1 MAESDPRLMN
11 YMRLR
16 QLVGWL
22 GLLLPVVLIG
32 GGLFIDMAFR
42 PTLSSYYYSDLRDVF
57 VGTLFAIGTFLITYR
72 YERADD
78 IVTTIAGFAAYAV
91 ALFPTSADDCLD
103 FWSAGLPA
111 QIHVIAAAIFL
122 GALGVMSLF
131 LFTRSAGVKTPMKR
145 RRNGVYVAA
154 GLTIFVCL
162 GVIADEFTTVERCP
176 AEDLPDRFVILAAE
190 AVAVIAFGLSWLVK
204 GEFMLGDR

>member
-1 MAESDPRLMN
+1 MAENDPRLMN

-16 QLVGWL
+16 RLVGWL
-22 GLLLPVVLIG
+22 GLLLPLVLIG

-42 PTLSSYYYSDLRDVF
+42 PTLSSYYHGELRDIF

-78 IVTTIAGFAAYAV
+78 VVTTVAGVAAYAV
-91 ALFPTSADDCLD
+91 ALFPTSEDHCLD
-103 FWSAGLPA
+103 FWNAGASA
-111 QIHVIAAAIFL
+111 QIHVIAAALFL

-131 LFTRSAGVKTPMKR
+131 LFTRSAGAKTPMKR
-145 RRNGVYVAA
+145 RRNAVYIAA
-154 GLTIFVCL
+154 GLTIFICL
-162 GVIADEFTTVERCP
+162 GIIAYEFTMVGQCP
-176 AEDLPDRFVILAAE
+176 PEDTADRFVILAAE

-204 GEFMLGDR
+204 GEFMMGDR